1 MALPYSVLLL
11 ESDGDRLKAFG
22 LYTGEVVVSAFPTDD
37 LRRGAGVT
45 VEQIETKP
53 VLKWP
58 DVGAAQP
65 D

>member
-1 MALPYSVLLL
+1 MVLPYSVLLL
-11 ESDGDRLKAFG
+11 EADDDRLKAFG
-22 LYTGEVVVSAFPTDD
+22 LYTGEVSAFPTDD